1 MAQMGQGI
9 GRITAHGGQALVVLL
24 VEARLVGLT
33 VAVVRAQGRTPAAGA
48 LSCGNHQLSGDATMW
63 SARQAACMHSLQAP
77 PQPGMP
83 LLAFLPP
90 PPPPPPPGPGS
101 SPPSR
106 RGWVAHRGPCR
117 RRSRLGGRSGPLV
130 A

>member
-83 LLAFLPP
+83 LLACLPP
-90 PPPPPPPGPGS
+90 PNPPPPPPGPRQQPTF
-101 SPPSR
+101 PP
-106 RGWVAHRGPCR
+106 
-117 RRSRLGGRSGPLV
+117 RLGGSSGALPPP
-130 A
+130 